1 MAAPAKSPM
10 RTPFLYKLKPLIV
23 APVGV
28 MVGDGLGDIVGV
40 GVAVA
45 VGDGVGVGVSV
56 GVGVGVDSINFLVGL
71 EAKVRASIGPAAVR
85 LERSTVEVT
94 AP

>member
-1 MAAPAKSPM
+1 MDEIERAL
-10 RTPFLYKLKPLIV
+10 RLL
-23 APVGV
+23 G
-28 MVGDGLGDIVGV
+28 GLGVAGV
-40 GVAVA
+40 GVE
-45 VGDGVGVGVSV
+45 V
-56 GVGVGVDSINFLVGL
+56 GVGVGAPSINLLVGL